1 MGISNPG
8 EVYAYRIAEWIAHQR
23 AAKRLDKFDPTF
35 STVARR
41 YNGGMQTTAK
51 ATHVIKWARGTLG
64 RRAEGYSDIWW
75 CEAKNGPTVYL
86 GKGEEYRKAYRCQ
99 LCGQR
104 LADDE
109 IRHDFVVHIEKS

>member
-1 MGISNPG
+1 
-8 EVYAYRIAEWIAHQR
+8 
-23 AAKRLDKFDPTF
+23 
-35 STVARR
+35 
-41 YNGGMQTTAK
+41 
-51 ATHVIKWARGTLG
+51 KWARGTLG

-104 LADDE
+104 LVDDPN
-109 IRHDFVVHIEKS
+109 RHDFVVHIEKSEMRTGRADRGCAIPSESQSGASLSFSGVWRAASHAEHQ